1 MKLKQLTTDK
11 YIKNSSLLFI
21 FLMLANLLNFLYQIV
36 MGRMISPGDYG
47 TVNSMFSLI
56 TVVSLPVSIFQYLLA
71 KKYSEVTVNNKYKE
85 ANELLTKCFIY
96 CVIYSFCIVMISL
109 LFYDEIAIWLNIQ
122 NSIIVLISLIVS
134 ILFIFYPLINGLLQ
148 GLQLFV
154 SYGIVAILC
163 SFFKLVFS
171 LLLAGSRYLV
181 FTNIISYGLALFTA
195 IIYGVFILK
204 RNNIIKISLLKP
216 SNLNIELLTSS
227 FIAQFLVLL
236 LMNGDTLIIKALIK
250 DQNIVG
256 IFTSGMVLCKI
267 PMFLTTSLTTVLF
280 PTVAAEKETNNDTFM
295 TLIKSMIVGTS
306 IMMVA
311 FVCILVIGPNIIQM
325 LYGNNY
331 AITREYLLF
340 MSLYVISLSM
350 ISYIQNYFIA
360 IGRTKIF
367 NILMII
373 GMILCVVIFINI
385 NINLQ
390 SILFIIAIII
400 ITITVI
406 NMIYIS
412 KRWRKE

>member
-1 MKLKQLTTDK
+1 
-11 YIKNSSLLFI
+11 
-21 FLMLANLLNFLYQIV
+21 
-36 MGRMISPGDYG
+36 
-47 TVNSMFSLI
+47 
-56 TVVSLPVSIFQYLLA
+56 
-71 KKYSEVTVNNKYKE
+71 
-85 ANELLTKCFIY
+85 
-96 CVIYSFCIVMISL
+96 
-109 LFYDEIAIWLNIQ
+109 
-122 NSIIVLISLIVS
+122 
-134 ILFIFYPLINGLLQ
+134 
-148 GLQLFV
+148 
-154 SYGIVAILC
+154 
-163 SFFKLVFS
+163 
-171 LLLAGSRYLV
+171 
-181 FTNIISYGLALFTA
+181 
-195 IIYGVFILK
+195 
-204 RNNIIKISLLKP
+204 
-216 SNLNIELLTSS
+216 
-227 FIAQFLVLL
+227 
-236 LMNGDTLIIKALIK
+236 
-250 DQNIVG
+250 
-256 IFTSGMVLCKI
+256 
-267 PMFLTTSLTTVLF
+267 
-280 PTVAAEKETNNDTFM
+280 
-295 TLIKSMIVGTS
+295 
-306 IMMVA
+306 MVA